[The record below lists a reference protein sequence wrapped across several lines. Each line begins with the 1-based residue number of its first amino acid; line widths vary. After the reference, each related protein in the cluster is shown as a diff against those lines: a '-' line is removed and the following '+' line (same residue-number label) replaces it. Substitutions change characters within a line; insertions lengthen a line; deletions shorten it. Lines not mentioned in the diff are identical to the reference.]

1 LLLHHAD
8 TVIEGAPDEEGP
20 LDIVQ

>member
-20 LDIVQ
+20 LDIVR